1 MSSPKEII
9 YHLSFSAP
17 PYFVDQYEKC
27 LAKVSIRIRSNPSQP
42 SSTKFWDLYTAHASL
57 KSPEEAAKY
66 VYTIF
71 TGLGWEGLANL
82 KVFLKE
88 DKDIDGQVVNTLKH
102 IAGNFEPVLYKLL
115 DKLDGCLGNYQ
126 LRRYTIAVTVLAGLY
141 KIRHDKTFLGLFTIV
156 KENLGTHP
164 LAVAFTVSVLERSSW
179 GDTRSLKP
187 FASPNFDLNRQ
198 YPVVDL
204 CLTVS
209 RYYNRMSDEDF
220 ICAKIYTSVVH
231 LNHYNVED
239 LSQDEF
245 VLKLLERGII
255 SVGDVSKIE
264 DRVRYP
270 TFFREYIK
278 RHSGEYYAHHY
289 VMAIAYKACLL
300 SN

>member
-1 MSSPKEII
+1 MSTYTRSELENSGQCHQKSIGALPLSSMPRVEPGLILIIGVASCAYTIREISFREIHLMMNSRNIQPAKILRCTVLSTVCIAKSSAPIIAVTCTSTVPRCTILRHPSSVQRPKMSSPKEII

-164 LAVAFTVSVLERSSW
+164 LAVAFTVSVLERSS
-179 GDTRSLKP
+179 
-187 FASPNFDLNRQ
+187 
-198 YPVVDL
+198 
-204 CLTVS
+204 
-209 RYYNRMSDEDF
+209 
-220 ICAKIYTSVVH
+220 
-231 LNHYNVED
+231 
-239 LSQDEF
+239 
-245 VLKLLERGII
+245 
-255 SVGDVSKIE
+255 
-264 DRVRYP
+264 
-270 TFFREYIK
+270 
-278 RHSGEYYAHHY
+278 
-289 VMAIAYKACLL
+289 
-300 SN
+300 

>member
-1 MSSPKEII
+1 MSSPEEII

-27 LAKVSIRIRSNPSQP
+27 LTKVAIRIRSNPSQP
-42 SSTKFWDLYTAHASL
+42 SSTKFWDLYTAHTSL

-102 IAGNFEPVLYKLL
+102 IGNFEPVLYKLL
-115 DKLDGCLGNYQ
+115 AKLDGRLGNYQ
-126 LRRYTIAVTVLAGLY
+126 LRRYTMAVTVLAGLD
-141 KIRHDKTFLGLFTIV
+141 KIRHDRTFFDLFTIV
-156 KENLGTHP
+156 KDNLGTHP
-164 LAVAFTVSVLERSSW
+164 LAVAFTISVLERSGW

-204 CLTVS
+204 CLTVAD
-209 RYYNRMSDEDF
+209 YYGNMTDRDF
-220 ICAKIYTSVVH
+220 SSAKTFTSAVH
-231 LNHYNVED
+231 LNHYNVAD
-239 LSQDEF
+239 LSRDEF
-245 VLKLLERGII
+245 VMKLLERGII

-264 DRVRYP
+264 DRERYP
-270 TFFREYIK
+270 IFFREYK
-278 RHSGEYYAHHY
+278 RRHSSEYYAHHWY
-289 VMAIAYKACLL
+289 IVMQ
-300 SN
+300 N